1 MHPLLADRERWQLF
15 LGAWAGVG
23 VAVSLLSHALLGVGW
38 TQSAVFGV
46 PIGLAA
52 GPISLSTWYICR
64 AMPLATTPPSRVVS
78 TAVSA
83 AIVTSAAWAGLGLGW
98 WFLLAAGGLTLPAT
112 DRVLVLTMLVGVG
125 ALTYLLALTVTY
137 LIDAFEISAAAA
149 RRALEF
155 QVAQRDAEL
164 AALRAQLDPH
174 FLFNSLNSISGLIT
188 VAPDRAR
195 VMCQMLGD
203 FLRDCLRQGSAA
215 RISLDEEVAL
225 ATRYLRIEQVRF
237 GDRLQVRTDV
247 SPESGA
253 TPVPPL
259 IVQPLVENA
268 VRHGIATRL
277 DGGTIELTAR
287 VVGPRAVVTI
297 RNPKD
302 DDRPRPGTG
311 LGLSLVRRR
320 LSAAYGDEAALTIE
334 PGTDMF
340 QTTLTLPVGPAE
352 PRKAEPMTPAAT
364 RPEFMRPEP
373 MKEDA
378 R

>member
-1 MHPLLADRERWQLF
+1 
-15 LGAWAGVG
+15 
-23 VAVSLLSHALLGVGW
+23 
-38 TQSAVFGV
+38 
-46 PIGLAA
+46 
-52 GPISLSTWYICR
+52 
-64 AMPLATTPPSRVVS
+64 MPLATTPPSRVVS
-78 TAVSA
+78 TAISA
-83 AIVTSAAWAGLGLGW
+83 AIVTAAAWAALGLGW
-98 WFLLAAGGLTLPAT
+98 WFVLAAGGLTLPAT
-112 DRVLVLTMLVGVG
+112 DRILVLTMLVGVG
-125 ALTYLLALTVTY
+125 ALTYLLALTITY
-137 LIDAFEISAAAA
+137 LIDAFEASAAAA

-155 QVAQRDAEL
+155 EVAQRDAEL

-203 FLRDCLRQGSAA
+203 FLRDCLRQGSAP
-215 RISLDEEVAL
+215 RISLEEEVGL

-237 GDRLQVRTDV
+237 GDRLQLRTDV
-247 SPESGA
+247 APESQA

-287 VVGPRAVVTI
+287 VVGPRAVITI

-302 DDRPRPGTG
+302 DEGPRPGTG

-320 LSAAYGDEAALTIE
+320 LLAAYGDEAALTVE
-334 PGTDMF
+334 PGIDTF
-340 QTTLTLPVGPAE
+340 QTTLTVPLGPRSEGTAG
-352 PRKAEPMTPAAT
+352 
-364 RPEFMRPEP
+364 
-373 MKEDA
+373 DHA

>member
-1 MHPLLADRERWQLF
+1 MHPLLADRQRWQLF

-23 VAVSLLSHALLGVGW
+23 VAVSLLSRALLGVGW
-38 TQSAVFGV
+38 TPSAVFGV
-46 PIGLAA
+46 PLGLAA
-52 GPISLSTWYICR
+52 GPISLSAWYICR

-78 TAVSA
+78 TAISA
-83 AIVTSAAWAGLGLGW
+83 AIVTAAAWAALGLGW
-98 WFLLAAGGLTLPAT
+98 WFLLAAGGLTLPST

-137 LIDAFEISAAAA
+137 LIDAFEVSATAA

-203 FLRDCLRQGSAA
+203 FLRDCLRQGTAA
-215 RISLDEEVAL
+215 RISLDQEVTF

-247 SPESGA
+247 SPESAA

-277 DGGTIELTAR
+277 DGGTIELMAR
-287 VVGPRAVVTI
+287 IVGPRAVITI

-302 DDRPRPGTG
+302 DDSPRPGTG

-320 LSAAYGDEAALTIE
+320 LFAAYGDDAALTVE
-334 PGTDMF
+334 PGTETF
-340 QTTLTLPVGPAE
+340 QATLTVPLE
-352 PRKAEPMTPAAT
+352 PGTGAAGKAE
-364 RPEFMRPEP
+364 
-373 MKEDA
+373 A